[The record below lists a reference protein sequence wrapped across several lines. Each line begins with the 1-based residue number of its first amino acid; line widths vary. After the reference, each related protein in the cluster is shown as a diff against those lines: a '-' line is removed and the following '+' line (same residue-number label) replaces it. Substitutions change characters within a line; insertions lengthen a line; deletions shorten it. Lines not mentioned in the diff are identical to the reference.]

1 MSSHAADERLDL
13 VRSDMS
19 LGLRMSAVVL
29 VPAALGLFALARPLA
44 VTLFAHHATTVADA
58 TRIGAALAAFAAAV
72 LPFSAFQL
80 QLRAFYAMADS
91 RTPAFVMCGV
101 AVVNIVSGLVLA
113 NVLPD
118 RQRAVALALSFALAY
133 AFGAAVCFR
142 LLRRRLGGVDGP
154 RIGRTVVRAAV
165 GGGIAAAIA
174 YAISTVLRSAVGHG
188 VFGSLLGVLAGALV
202 GGAFYLFAAWRMT
215 EELPAVVSLIGG
227 RVRR

>member
-1 MSSHAADERLDL
+1 M
-13 VRSDMS
+13 
-19 LGLRMSAVVL
+19 
-29 VPAALGLFALARPLA
+29 
-44 VTLFAHHATTVADA
+44 TLFAHHATTVADA

-101 AVVNIVSGLVLA
+101 AAVNIVSGLALA

-118 RQRAVALALSFALAY
+118 RERAVALALSFALAY

-174 YAISTVLRSAVGHG
+174 YAISTALRSAVGHG
-188 VFGSLLGVLAGALV
+188 VFGSLLGVLAGAARRRRV
-202 GGAFYLFAAWRMT
+202 
-215 EELPAVVSLIGG
+215 LPVRRLADDGRTARG
-227 RVRR
+227 RVPHRRPGPPLTLPNAIRIRFTAG